1 MATERIR
8 SFGVELLR
16 NPRNTTKDK
25 IMATKTAKSSAL
37 HGAAAASHEKA
48 QQNKDIAAKGE
59 AKPSAAAKAGGGEK
73 SSAKKS
79 K

>member
-1 MATERIR
+1 
-8 SFGVELLR
+8 
-16 NPRNTTKDK
+16 
-25 IMATKTAKSSAL
+25 MATKTAKSSDL

-48 QQNKDIAAKGE
+48 QQNKETAGKMDAKSS
-59 AKPSAAAKAGGGEK
+59 KSAKAGVGGK